1 MRQEEMF
8 VRPLREIMHINK
20 KTLLGGTLPATLEGG
35 IQVLLLA
42 VVTQRQLDPRE
53 DYLLIPG
60 RTIEVPK

>member
-1 MRQEEMF
+1 MRREEMF

-20 KTLLGGTLPATLEGG
+20 KTLSGGTLPATLEGG